1 MNGPL
6 KTSREHVM
14 HRTAYPLHMI
24 AGLLLLAL
32 VAGTAGPAL
41 ADGSLTYSADG
52 GDMGRL
58 EMTERWRGGALRT
71 DIAGVEAYMLMR
83 DAEIYSITSAGGRVV
98 VMALSA
104 LANMPQ
110 AQGGQ
115 SQGQMKTG
123 AGLAMPSEVLKIEPT
138 GNMKE
143 VAGVTGEIHEISW
156 LDEDGA
162 SHTDSAVLSDDP
174 RLLENQQLKM
184 DKAKLV
190 QGQESNPLLEALQ
203 EKGLAALS
211 FGDRFEVLSLED
223 HPGPEG
229 DFLLPAEP
237 MDLGDMIGGMSQ

>member
-1 MNGPL
+1 MQ
-6 KTSREHVM
+6 
-14 HRTAYPLHMI
+14 RTVFPLHLI
-24 AGLLLLAL
+24 ASLLLVAL

-71 DIAGVEAYMLMR
+71 DIAGVEAYMLLR
-83 DAEIYSITSAGGRVV
+83 DGEIYSITSAGGRVM

-104 LANMPQ
+104 LADLPQ
-110 AQGGQ
+110 AQGAQ

-123 AGLAMPSEVLKIEPT
+123 AGLATPSEVLEIDPT
-138 GNMKE
+138 GNTKE
-143 VAGVTGEIHEISW
+143 VAGVTGELHEISW

-184 DKAKLV
+184 EMANLV
-190 QGQESNPLLEALQ
+190 QGQESNALLEALQ
-203 EKGLAALS
+203 DKGLAALT

-237 MDLGDMIGGMSQ
+237 MDLGDMMGGMSQ

>member
-1 MNGPL
+1 M
-6 KTSREHVM
+6 R
-14 HRTAYPLHMI
+14 RTVYPLHRL
-24 AGLLLLAL
+24 ASLLLLAL

-71 DIAGVEAYMLMR
+71 DIAGVEAYMLLR
-83 DAEIYSITSAGGRVV
+83 DGEIYSITSAGGRVM

-104 LANMPQ
+104 LADLPQ
-110 AQGGQ
+110 AQGTQ
-115 SQGQMKTG
+115 STDQLKTG
-123 AGLAMPSEVLKIEPT
+123 AGLAMPSEVQEIDAT
-138 GNMKE
+138 GEVKD
-143 VAGVTGEIHEISW
+143 VAGVTGEIYEISW
-156 LDEDGA
+156 LDEEGA

-184 DKAKLV
+184 EMSNLV
-190 QGQESNPLLEALQ
+190 QGQEANPLLEALQ

-237 MDLGDMIGGMSQ
+237 MDLGDMMGGMSQ